1 MQDTI
6 NEADLFAGLDF
17 PIVDNRTNKHEYIEQ
32 VINEVLSNPHRGQ
45 EARELPDKWKCFT
58 EQEVRSII
66 SEILYRL

>member
-1 MQDTI
+1 MQDVI
-6 NEADLFAGLDF
+6 NDLDLAAGLDYL
-17 PIVDNRTNKHEYIEQ
+17 DDKHERVEA

-58 EQEVRSII
+58 ESEVRSII

>member
-1 MQDTI
+1 MQDVI
-6 NEADLFAGLDF
+6 NDLDLAAGLDYL
-17 PIVDNRTNKHEYIEQ
+17 DDKHERIEA

-45 EARELPDKWKCFT
+45 KARELPDKWKCFT

>member
-1 MQDTI
+1 MQDVI
-6 NEADLFAGLDF
+6 NDLDLAAGLDYL
-17 PIVDNRTNKHEYIEQ
+17 DDKHERIEA

>member
-6 NEADLFAGLDF
+6 NEADLFAGLDYL
-17 PIVDNRTNKHEYIEQ
+17 DDKHERVET

-45 EARELPDKWKCFT
+45 EARELPDKWKCYT
-58 EQEVRSII
+58 ESEVRSII